1 MKKLVPYLLLLVT
14 LGSLSFCRNASR
26 KDSVETAK
34 ESNEEKDL
42 LNEDQ
47 SDFLVN
53 VASAGMKEVELG
65 RLAQEKGLHKR
76 VKAFGKMMQD
86 DHESINQEVKSLASR
101 KQITLPASVSS
112 EQQREIDDLR
122 KLNGRDFDLRYM
134 NMMVDDHEKEI
145 RQFEDASENHKDS
158 DIQTFA
164 AKTLPKLRAHLDSAR
179 MTKTVLK

>member
-47 SDFLVN
+47 SDFLVEATN
-53 VASAGMKEVELG
+53 GGLLEVEMG
-65 RLAQEKGLHKR
+65 KLAQDKALNPR
-76 VKAFGKMMQD
+76 VRSFGKMMVD
-86 DHESINQEVKSLASR
+86 EHGAVNQEIKSLASK
-101 KQITLPASVSS
+101 KQVTLPASIDADH
-112 EQQREIDDLR
+112 QRDLDNLR
-122 KLNGRDFDLRYM
+122 KLSGRDFDRKYM
-134 NMMVDDHEKEI
+134 DMMVEEHEDDI
-145 RQFEDASENHKDS
+145 REFEDASENHKDS

-164 AKTLPKLRAHLDSAR
+164 AKTLPKLRAHLDTAR
-179 MTKTVLK
+179 MVRSVLK